1 VAGLH
6 LVLIDALLALVL
18 VYLLGQVTYRVT
30 RFVILDSLI
39 ERWRERFYEW
49 TLSPLNETERSC
61 VIDVHEDW
69 PLRKLPWWRR
79 KLYQLFS
86 CPFCISVWVAG
97 GAVALTIWLVDGVPM
112 PAWVW
117 LGASAHG
124 LEVYTR
130 IDAED

>member
-1 VAGLH
+1 
-6 LVLIDALLALVL
+6 VLNTVLLILIL
-18 VYLLGQVTYRVT
+18 SLVTYRVT
-30 RFVILDSLI
+30 RFIILDSLI

-49 TLSPLNETERSC
+49 ILSPLDENERAC

-79 KLYQLFS
+79 KSYQLFS

-97 GAVALTIWLVDGVPM
+97 GAVILTELLADFDVVM
-112 PAWVW
+112 PAWTW
-117 LGASAHG
+117 LAISA
-124 LEVYTR
+124 LSLVVYKY